1 MSKPLDECA
10 PGFRKSMKRMHGRK
24 KGNSLLRDGDF
35 VVDECPSCLVQL
47 RVRRGGR
54 GPIMLC
60 CPCGYEVEA
69 KELTQ

>member
-1 MSKPLDECA
+1 
-10 PGFRKSMKRMHGRK
+10 MHGRK